1 MRDES
6 VRDDRTRPLA
16 RSSMNVTE
24 EVWDAVIV
32 GSGATGGA
40 AAWRLTQGGLRV
52 LVLEAG
58 RASKPSEHRASFLSN
73 SSKAFFRHAW
83 SGRQD
88 TQKHHPTY
96 WATNPDFFV
105 DDKDNPYTTPEGEPF
120 RWIRGGRVGGR
131 TLTWDAVTPRLSDYE
146 FKAASVDGFG
156 VDWPLCHD
164 DLAPYYSEIEA
175 LLGIFGS
182 RENMPQIPDGVFA
195 GQKELTPG
203 EQFFRQ
209 KMEEHYDDRRVIVS
223 RGINGERSPEKG
235 ADYSR
240 ITSVRTTLRLAVETG
255 LCTIRSNA
263 RAARVLVDEKSG
275 HAESVEFIDTVTG
288 EPQTAR
294 AKRVFL
300 CASTVESV
308 RLLLNSRTEKHPN
321 GLGGNSGVLGRYLMD
336 HSAGNVYFTL
346 PDVRETGESYEFS
359 GCASIMV
366 PRYQNLGR
374 QTESFLRGFGIW
386 GGIQRM
392 PVPKMLRRQRRVA
405 FGFLCGRSE
414 VLPHADNRIELST
427 VRDRFGI
434 LAPHITCSWKPEDLA
449 IAAAARRDTEEMVRR
464 AGGVPG
470 LVTDH
475 FYTPLVTG
483 FLKQIQ
489 KEWTLST
496 PGMFVHEVGGAR
508 MGTHPDHSVTDP
520 YCAVWGVNNL
530 FVTDGACWVT
540 SGWQNP
546 TLTEM
551 AITLRACDHALAES
565 GRIA

>member
-1 MRDES
+1 
-6 VRDDRTRPLA
+6 
-16 RSSMNVTE
+16 MNVTE

-40 AAWRLTQGGLRV
+40 AAWKLTQAGLRV

-58 RASKPSEHRASFLSN
+58 RSSKPSEHRASFLSN
-73 SSKAFFRHAW
+73 AAKALYRHAW

-105 DDKDNPYTTPEGEPF
+105 DDKDNPYTTPEGAPF

-156 VDWPLCHD
+156 VDWPISHD
-164 DLAPYYSEIEA
+164 DLAPHYSELES
-175 LLGIFGS
+175 LLGVFGS
-182 RENMPQIPDGVFA
+182 HENMPQIPDGVFY

-203 EQFFRQ
+203 EQHFRR
-209 KMEEHYDDRRVIVS
+209 KVEEHYGDRRVIVS
-223 RGINGERSPEKG
+223 RGIDGERTPEKG

-240 ITSVRTTLRLAVETG
+240 ITSVRTTLRRAEETG
-255 LCTIRSNA
+255 LCTVRPNA
-263 RAARVLVDEKSG
+263 RAARVLLDARG
-275 HAESVEFIDTVTG
+275 AHAEAVEFVDTGTG
-288 EPQTAR
+288 ERGVAR
-294 AKRVFL
+294 ARRVFL

-308 RLLLNSRTEKHPN
+308 RLLLNSKTETHPQ
-321 GLGGNSGVLGRYLMD
+321 GLGGNSGILGRYLMD
-336 HSAGNVYFTL
+336 HSAGNVYFSL
-346 PDVRETGESYEFS
+346 PDVRETGENYEFS

-374 QTESFLRGFGIW
+374 QTEPYKRGFGIW

-392 PVPKMLRRQRRVA
+392 PVPKLLRRESRVA

-414 VLPHADNRIELST
+414 VLPHEENRIEISAS
-427 VRDRFGI
+427 VRDRYGI
-434 LAPHITCSWKPEDLA
+434 PAPHVICSFKDEDLA
-449 IAAAARRDTEEMVRR
+449 IASAARRDTEEMVRR

-470 LVTDH
+470 MVTDH
-475 FYTPLVTG
+475 FHTPFVTG

-520 YCAVWGVNNL
+520 YGAVWGVSNL

-551 AITLRACDHALAES
+551 AITLRACEESVRDPGRLA
-565 GRIA
+565 